1 MKLRDCYPKN
11 KEEAIK
17 LDVEFFDV
25 ETVFK
30 IFESEDSL
38 EGIKTATIA
47 ANFFLI
53 ANGYEE
59 INLAKFIEDDFN
71 YESQDAVVSLGKH
84 GYIAG
89 LVLFVKKE
97 K

>member
-30 IFESEDSL
+30 IFESED
-38 EGIKTATIA
+38 
-47 ANFFLI
+47 
-53 ANGYEE
+53 
-59 INLAKFIEDDFN
+59 
-71 YESQDAVVSLGKH
+71 
-84 GYIAG
+84 
-89 LVLFVKKE
+89 
-97 K
+97 